1 MRLLILQ
8 KNLPELGEIV
18 LVKINKI
25 MPHGAYCELVEYKT
39 DSYLP
44 IGEVASGWIKN
55 IHERIKEGQRDV
67 AKVVFVDPSRR
78 AIDVSLKKVST
89 KEKKEKITEYTL
101 EKRAEKFFVQAIG
114 AAHEEAKSADIKRRV
129 AQKVQ
134 TYTELL
140 ERVQENKL
148 DKDILDDD
156 VRAAFVDI
164 ISKNIKPKSYTV
176 AYTVELTASSGKGNI
191 KLIRKI
197 YGEIEALGVE
207 VVYEG
212 APHYK
217 IIAEGPS
224 YAVAEGKIKEA
235 QQVLQKHSDAFD
247 ITVKK

>member
-1 MRLLILQ
+1 VRLLILQ

-25 MPHGAYCELVEYKT
+25 MPHGAYCNLVEYKV
-39 DSYLP
+39 DAYLP
-44 IGEVASGWIKN
+44 IGEIASGWIKN

-89 KEKKEKITEYTL
+89 KEKKTKVSEYTL
-101 EKRAEKFFVQAIG
+101 EKRAEKFFVQALG
-114 AAHEEAKSADIKRRV
+114 AVHKEGKAEEIKRSIFP
-129 AQKVQ
+129 KVQ

-140 ERVQENKL
+140 DMVFENRLEKGL
-148 DKDILDDD
+148 IDEDLRSAFYDI
-156 VRAAFVDI
+156 V
-164 ISKNIKPKSYTV
+164 SKNVKPKVYVVS
-176 AYTVELTASSGKGNI
+176 YTVELSAVNGKGSVKQI
-191 KLIRKI
+191 KKA
-197 YGEIEALGVE
+197 YGEVEKLGVT
-207 VVYEG
+207 VIYEG

-217 IIAEGPS
+217 ISAEGPS

-235 QQVLQKHSDAFD
+235 QAVLQKYANDFN